1 MAEFKITR
9 FRYTWTGDWDTTVA
23 TYYKDDVVY
32 YQGSSWVCIRQHSPT
47 VFVTDQSYT
56 PAGETDAVPAWTKTT
71 EGRKFL
77 GQWASST
84 RYDPG
89 VLVISGG
96 NLYLCIISHESSTY
110 FNTNADKFEIFATGH
125 NFRNTWTAS
134 TRYSV
139 GDAVRYNGYTY
150 QCTLEHTSGTAS
162 EGIIIG
168 NNDANDDSTA
178 ETWSVIVENYTY
190 VGGYQPS
197 TRYRQ
202 NDLVKYGGSILKCI
216 TEHTSSSQITNV
228 NFQTYLSGFEFD
240 NQWNSSTYYAIG
252 DIVRHGGVV
261 YVAATNNLNNQ
272 PGQSLLYDYGPGDPN
287 WTVVAKG
294 IRFRGEYDAQSSIQY
309 QEGDVV
315 RRGGAL
321 WVSLTNQF
329 TDDSSL
335 RSLDTSNWQVVI
347 AAQNITG
354 GWRDNQYY
362 NLYDIAYFRGV
373 TYVASTPH
381 FSSFENSPGDNGEG
395 VDYWTTLVTGNESNA
410 LTVKGDILSFGLRRN
425 ILEDGSTVFT
435 LGDGSTYGN
444 ISVPIGA
451 EDQLLYVENNQGDL
465 DYTNWGTLNR
475 IYYVATTG
483 VDNDD
488 PQRGVNYFKPYRTVK
503 FALEKANDGYSGTT
517 SIQVSTGEYQELC
530 PMIVP
535 ARTAI
540 IGEELRSVSIRAS
553 EPVAEYVQDTDKFL
567 ESIINI
573 GTKLGNIIQGLN
585 ANLSLG
591 NNISQITAG
600 AATATEAAIVNSLW
614 SSIISVIEYKVND
627 SGAMPAVTGS
637 NTLTAGGRLVAVN
650 ILEANRAVIKAE
662 SAAWMAN
669 TYALYIY
676 DLEQWSTDIDRL
688 INAVQY
694 DLQYPGNYKSVLEAK
709 WYANK
714 VIGSQLEDMF
724 YVRDTTGIR
733 NMTLRGLEGTLPAIA
748 AGNVYSIPTA
758 GAFVSLDPGWGP
770 ADERTWII
778 NRSCYVQ
785 NVTTIGTGAVGQKV
799 DGALH
804 NGGNKSIVSNDFT
817 QVISD
822 GIGAWMLN
830 GGRGELVSVFSYY
843 AHIGMFSQNGGIIRA
858 TNGNSSY
865 GDFGAIADGI
875 DPTETVRYGSV
886 NTQTEQAVV
895 AAAYAGEILDFILG
909 LEFSNCGQNYT
920 TASYAITSSG
930 SGAVA
935 IQEEFRDNS
944 MFECQVLTG
953 GTGFTQRGN
962 QAQSGSPTTITLAS
976 AESATEAQILGMRI
990 LIISG
995 EGTGQYAY
1003 VQAYNSGTK
1012 VCTVYRE
1019 SDDLPGWDHVLPG
1032 TPSATLL
1039 TTGTRYRIEPRP
1051 TFSAPGFTAT
1061 TVTFATAGAWAA
1073 VVYGETSQTFT
1084 NVSGTVGTGTTVEV
1098 VPAPARFTVVKT
1110 GRTYSITQT
1119 DGGAGY
1125 AVGNIITIN
1134 GNDVGGTIVEHD
1146 IVLTVTDI
1154 SDDSTNSVVTYV
1166 IADTSL
1172 IAASGRFVITP
1183 TSGHFGRYSSDGE
1196 NFIVC
1201 DLPNDGNWKCLA
1213 AGNNKFVAV
1222 KYGSSD
1228 AASSTNGIDWT
1239 LQIIPASRNWSGAVV

>member
-9 FRYTWTGDWDTTVA
+9 FRYTWTGDWDTNVA
-23 TYYKDDVVY
+23 TYFKDDVVY
-32 YQGSSWVCIRQHSPT
+32 YRGSSWVCIRQHSPT
-47 VFVTDQSYT
+47 VFATDQSYT
-56 PAGETDAVPAWTKTT
+56 PAGETNAVPAWTKTT
-71 EGRKFL
+71 DGREFL
-77 GQWASST
+77 GQWTSST

-96 NLYLCIISHESSTY
+96 NLYLCITSHESSTY
-110 FNTNADKFEIFATGH
+110 FNTDADKFEIYATGT
-125 NFRNTWTAS
+125 NFRNTWAAS
-134 TRYSV
+134 TRYRV

-150 QCTLEHTSGTAS
+150 QCTLEHTSGTVS
-162 EGIIIG
+162 DGVIVG
-168 NNDANDDSTA
+168 NNDTLDDSTL
-178 ETWSVIVENYTY
+178 ETWTTLVENYTY
-190 VGGYQPS
+190 VGEYQIS

-202 NDLVKYGGSILKCI
+202 NDLVKYGGSVLKCI
-216 TEHTSSSQITNV
+216 TEHTSSSTPGQITNV

-252 DIVRHGGVV
+252 DVVRYGGIV
-261 YVAATNNLNNQ
+261 YVASTNNLNNK

-294 IRFRGEYDAQSSIQY
+294 IEFRGEYDAQSNTQY
-309 QEGDVV
+309 QEGDIV

-354 GWRDNQYY
+354 GWRDNQFY
-362 NLYDIAYFRGV
+362 NLYDIAYFRGI

-381 FSSFENSPGDNGEG
+381 FSSFENFPGDNGSG
-395 VDYWTTLVTGNESNA
+395 FDYWITLVTGNASNA
-410 LTVKGDILSFGLRRN
+410 LTVKGDILSYGLRRY

-435 LGDGSTYGN
+435 LGDGSTFGN
-444 ISVPIGA
+444 ISVAIGSQ
-451 EDQLLYVENNQGDL
+451 DQLLYVENNQGDL
-465 DYTNWGTLNR
+465 DYTNWGSLNR
-475 IYYVATTG
+475 IYYVRTDG
-483 VDNDD
+483 VDDDNDIE
-488 PQRGVNYFKPYRTVK
+488 RGVNYFKPYRTVK

-553 EPVAEYVQDTDKFL
+553 EPVAEYVQDVDKFL
-567 ESIINI
+567 ESIVNI
-573 GTKLGNIIQGLN
+573 GTKLGNIVQGSA
-585 ANLSLG
+585 ANLSSG
-591 NNISQITAG
+591 NNIPQITFG
-600 AATATEAAIVNSLW
+600 SATATEAAIVNALW

-627 SGAMPAVTGS
+627 TGAMPAVTGS
-637 NTLTAGGRLVAVN
+637 NTLATGNRLAAAG
-650 ILEANRAVIKAE
+650 ILEANRTLIKAE
-662 SAAWMAN
+662 SAAWMTN
-669 TYALYIY
+669 NYAFYIY
-676 DLEQWSTDIDRL
+676 DLEQWNTDIDRF
-688 INAVQY
+688 INAMIY
-694 DLQYPGNYKSVLEAK
+694 DLQYPGNYKSVLEAR
-709 WYANK
+709 WYSNK

-733 NMTLRGLEGTLPAIA
+733 NMTLRGLEGTLPALVE
-748 AGNVYSIPTA
+748 GDVYSIPTA

-770 ADERTWII
+770 DDERTWIV

-799 DGALH
+799 DGLLH

-895 AAAYAGEILDFILG
+895 AAAYAGEILDYILG

-920 TASYAITSSG
+920 TASYTITSSG

-944 MFECQVLTG
+944 MFEC
-953 GTGFTQRGN
+953 
-962 QAQSGSPTTITLAS
+962 
-976 AESATEAQILGMRI
+976 
-990 LIISG
+990 
-995 EGTGQYAY
+995 
-1003 VQAYNSGTK
+1003 
-1012 VCTVYRE
+1012 
-1019 SDDLPGWDHVLPG
+1019 
-1032 TPSATLL
+1032 
-1039 TTGTRYRIEPRP
+1039 
-1051 TFSAPGFTAT
+1051 
-1061 TVTFATAGAWAA
+1061 
-1073 VVYGETSQTFT
+1073 
-1084 NVSGTVGTGTTVEV
+1084 
-1098 VPAPARFTVVKT
+1098 
-1110 GRTYSITQT
+1110 
-1119 DGGAGY
+1119 
-1125 AVGNIITIN
+1125 
-1134 GNDVGGTIVEHD
+1134 
-1146 IVLTVTDI
+1146 
-1154 SDDSTNSVVTYV
+1154 
-1166 IADTSL
+1166 
-1172 IAASGRFVITP
+1172 
-1183 TSGHFGRYSSDGE
+1183 
-1196 NFIVC
+1196 
-1201 DLPNDGNWKCLA
+1201 
-1213 AGNNKFVAV
+1213 
-1222 KYGSSD
+1222 
-1228 AASSTNGIDWT
+1228 
-1239 LQIIPASRNWSGAVV
+1239 